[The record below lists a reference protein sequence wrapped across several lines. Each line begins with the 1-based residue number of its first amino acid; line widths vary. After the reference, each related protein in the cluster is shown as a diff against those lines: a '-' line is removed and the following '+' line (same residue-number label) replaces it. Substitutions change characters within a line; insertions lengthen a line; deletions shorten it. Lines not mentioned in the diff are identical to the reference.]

1 MTAGPC
7 FQTAAPTT
15 RFLSLRLEPRCNC
28 DPARAAS
35 LPGGRMARPALG
47 PRPPKWR
54 TWEPRAARSSQH
66 PPPHST
72 PASSLPPLRILLD
85 FFRVPQLACA
95 MAQHFS
101 FPLLFL
107 GFLWPCSSLA
117 PFYSSLRAF
126 TLKSQAQRSKNGL
139 CRNLGKPTGSLWT
152 LGAAAESQRGA
163 LLHNVSALG
172 NLPSLGVCQYD

>member
-1 MTAGPC
+1 MAHAGWKWFILISHRPPPLVPTRLVKSSCALARHPLMTAGPC

-35 LPGGRMARPALG
+35 LPGGRKARPALG

-66 PPPHST
+66 PPPNST
-72 PASSLPPLRILLD
+72 PASSLPPLRILLV

-107 GFLWPCSSLA
+107 VFS
-117 PFYSSLRAF
+117 
-126 TLKSQAQRSKNGL
+126 GL
-139 CRNLGKPTGSLWT
+139 V
-152 LGAAAESQRGA
+152 
-163 LLHNVSALG
+163 LL
-172 NLPSLGVCQYD
+172 